1 MPRILYD
8 HLLTESG
15 FDLLT
20 EAGDA
25 LVLREIGM
33 AGDATA
39 SGGLPGSV
47 AGTGRV
53 IAAGTGTVSGESGT
67 VAGTGQVIGAGEGT
81 VSGES
86 GTVAGTGQVIL
97 RGTCTAHGTA
107 GQVSGTGRIIGIE
120 PPVDLPLSGSS
131 FFAPTVITIRGHGAT
146 HGQPGCVAGRGH
158 ITLVGKGKAA
168 GQPGSA
174 TGKGHL
180 TLVGKAAAH
189 GQPGATAGSGTL
201 TLTGKATAAGHPG
214 TTTIH
219 ARTDPYYHARQEDDF
234 WLMAA

>member
-1 MPRILYD
+1 MPRILYSHLLTEAGLD
-8 HLLTESG
+8 LLTESG
-15 FDLLT
+15 D
-20 EAGDA
+20 D
-25 LVLREIGM
+25 LVLREIGI
-33 AGDATA
+33 AGDLTA
-39 SGGLPGSV
+39 SGGQPGTVVGS
-47 AGTGRV
+47 GRV
-53 IAAGTGTVSGESGT
+53 IAAGTGTVIGESGT
-67 VAGTGQVIGAGEGT
+67 VAGTGT
-81 VSGES
+81 
-86 GTVAGTGQVIL
+86 VIL
-97 RGTCTAHGTA
+97 LGTATAHGTA
-107 GQVSGTGRIIGIE
+107 GRVSGTGRIIGIE